1 MRIFKRLANFWKY
14 VEVTHTPPADIVESP
29 PEMANQS
36 QADEFQDAIA
46 ELKDAM
52 RKLGRNQLRTNTVL
66 QSDRNEIKQ
75 ILQQIIVSS
84 GEPQKEMLMELL
96 LVVDGLE
103 EGIHAIRQLS
113 DENRLGFA
121 LAEGF
126 LIVHERLL
134 SILKKWDVTPIE
146 SVGQPFVPHLHQAVD
161 TVYAAEVPE
170 NAIVEEQRRGYLRG
184 NEVLRYAEVVVAR
197 NTEQ

>member
-1 MRIFKRLANFWKY
+1 MRFFERFANFWKY
-14 VEVTHTPPADIVESP
+14 VEITHTPPADTVESP
-29 PEMANQS
+29 PETVSQS

-84 GEPQKEMLMELL
+84 GEPHKEMLLELL

-103 EGIHAIRQLS
+103 EGIHAIKQLN
-113 DENRLGFA
+113 DENRLVFA

-134 SILKKWDVTPIE
+134 SVLKKWDVTPIE

-197 NTEQ
+197 KKEK